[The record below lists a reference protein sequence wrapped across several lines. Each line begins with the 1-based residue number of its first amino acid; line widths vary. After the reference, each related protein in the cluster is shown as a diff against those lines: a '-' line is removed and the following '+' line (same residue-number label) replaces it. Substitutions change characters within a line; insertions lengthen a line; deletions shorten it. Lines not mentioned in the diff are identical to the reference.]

1 MAGGPGHGLE
11 NFLIDFLASLGHL
24 LDDLAPIELE
34 VRGLED
40 AIIDQ
45 LNGLLPAVDDKAPI
59 DRPIF
64 LTLLLLFLLLILLE
78 FLFYLDCVTFTI
90 GCLPLEDGLI
100 GDVLPVEDPL
110 LQLVKAGVILEL
122 QPDSI

>member
-1 MAGGPGHGLE
+1 ME
-11 NFLIDFLASLGHL
+11 FVFFLQMSKVTMTTARDHHRCSFSH
-24 LDDLAPIELE
+24 P
-34 VRGLED
+34 
-40 AIIDQ
+40 
-45 LNGLLPAVDDKAPI
+45 
-59 DRPIF
+59 
-64 LTLLLLFLLLILLE
+64 LFLLLILLE